1 MLKGICMHIE
11 LAILFSGE
19 ISGMV
24 IGISE
29 VTINGTDISNS
40 IKGLALMLL
49 IIGIILSLF
58 L

>member
-1 MLKGICMHIE
+1 MHIE